1 MSKLKDKIK
10 EETLDSV
17 EWTERFEEKRD
28 EAYEAGIKNNV
39 EKIEKLSNDQKEA
52 KRHSCYVEMNAL
64 KRKITSLWEDIAE
77 GTYRTQILQRVVQNI
92 MIAIFSA
99 LFTYAFLKKIS
110 IVMLAII
117 AIVGVLAVFF
127 LSLTT
132 TYVTLSLFTGLAGTI
147 VLMEDYYVKYGDLES
162 ILKLSDYRGLH
173 ENEIRKNLTHPEVTK
188 GS

>member
-1 MSKLKDKIK
+1 MGKLKDKIK

-28 EAYEAGIKNNV
+28 EAFAAGMKDNV
-39 EKIEKLSNDQKEA
+39 ERIEKLSNDEKEA

-64 KRKITSLWEDIAE
+64 KRKITSLWDRIAE
-77 GTYRTQILQRVVQNI
+77 ETYKTQVLQRIVQNI

-99 LFTYAFLKKIS
+99 LFTYAFLKKIG
-110 IVMLAII
+110 ILMLAII
-117 AIVGVLAVFF
+117 VIGGILAVVF
-127 LSLTT
+127 LSLTV
-132 TYVTLSLFTGLAGTI
+132 TYVTLSLFTGLASTI
-147 VLMEDYYVKYGDLES
+147 VLMEDYYKKYGDLES

-173 ENEIRKNLTHPEVTK
+173 ADEIRKNLTHPDIVK